1 VARAEYVALN
11 VIGDSMLPVLVP
23 GDVLLVRTG
32 KPAKVGALVVAL
44 HPDHGYV
51 VKHVARVELTEIELV
66 SFNPEYAPLRI
77 ANDPTLIFGTVSRVL
92 RRPETS
98 DSCNDDPSM

>member
-1 VARAEYVALN
+1 
-11 VIGDSMLPVLVP
+11 MLPVLLP

-51 VKHVARVELTEIELV
+51 VKHVARVEPAGIELV

-77 ANDPTLIFGTVSRVL
+77 ENDPALILGIVSRVL
-92 RRPETS
+92 RRPDRS
-98 DSCNDDPSM
+98 DGCNADPSM